1 MDMASHSA
9 TTASRETAFLELAL
23 ELSRELHPARR
34 RRGLTPD
41 SSLERDAG
49 LDSLARV
56 ELLLR
61 AEKRLGVRLPDHAIL
76 SAETFRDLLA
86 AVEAA
91 PAWGPATASDGPAPD
106 SGTNGGRRVAGI
118 GGDAC

>member
-1 MDMASHSA
+1 MDMASTRHD
-9 TTASRETAFLELAL
+9 REPETAFLELAL

-34 RRGLTPD
+34 NRLTPD
-41 SSLERDAG
+41 SSLERDAVWTPW
-49 LDSLARV
+49 RV

-61 AEKRLGVRLPDHAIL
+61 AESDSVRLPDHAIL

-91 PAWGPATASDGPAPD
+91 PCGARDCIEGRARLRDER
-106 SGTNGGRRVAGI
+106 GGRVAGI